1 MATASGTP
9 RKSLQATRPASRA
22 SSRPSSPTKP
32 SSLNTTSSRPASRAS
47 TAASAATSSR
57 GLSNAE
63 VGPSSPTKRP
73 SSSLAGRSTP
83 SSLRIRT
90 STASAASAA
99 VRPTSSIASLRS
111 STNGAGPSA
120 RTSTASTLVS
130 STSFADSLA
139 EADDET
145 DDAAADESDA
155 DLPRRRAGFGPSTPA
170 RADGPLR
177 ETDGD
182 DSVLEESSADEGEE
196 TEMDD
201 DEDKSGQKQNVVVCL
216 RVRPPKSTATPSA
229 PIYSLSSS
237 NATLSLTSSHPTLLK
252 RFGSSTHVPKALSD
266 EYEYRFDLLHEHPSP
281 TLELYDRKIKPVV
294 KAALAGFNGTVFAY
308 GQTASGKTHTMTGSP
323 LEPGIIPLSIDE
335 LFLAIRAQRSRRS
348 YSLRV
353 SFLEIYNEQLRDL
366 LASPTGAGA
375 GAGAGARG
383 PEIVEG
389 GAVKNL
395 EERAVALPDE
405 VLEVLREGEARRRVG
420 ATDWNERSSRSHCV
434 FTVTI
439 ESMSKK
445 DGSARTSKLNLIDLA
460 GSESATGQEDRRKE
474 GSFIN
479 RSLLTLGTVIGKLS
493 DPSTA
498 SSHIPYR
505 DSKLTRL
512 LQPALSGNSR
522 VAVVCTVS
530 PDAEQATETLS
541 TLKFAKRA
549 KMVVTKA
556 ERGVLVT
563 DAILLTQYSAKI
575 AALQQQI
582 ASLESGLP
590 TSSPTSPSSPSSSAL
605 LASERDSAI
614 SRLSAAEAAALAAQ
628 DALSAK
634 DDELARLRDLLDQ
647 TRRMVLNGP
656 ELERSARRVSGA
668 GAGEW
673 EEVLS
678 PSRSRSL
685 RLGLGTPG
693 GGGGAGARS
702 GMRTV
707 SEMGALGRG
716 TPSRLAG
723 RASIGGRLAEEDEF
737 REKEA
742 NLNNQLAAAQSELD
756 SLRHTTAELDRLRAD
771 LASARDAAASAQQ
784 EATQASET
792 SAARQE
798 RIEEL
803 EREVA
808 RLTADVAA
816 LTSERDSLRRE
827 LEQSRA
833 RLEEAQQ
840 SGDERVLALQARVD
854 ATEEA
859 HSAAQVALEGAE
871 ARLLESNAA
880 AKDRDS
886 HLKHLEADIA
896 ALEQRLAAK
905 DADAAVLSGSQGET
919 ISSLERE
926 VASVQAE
933 LASVVAAREAAITA
947 AQDEA
952 GGARTERDLALKA
965 VEAAEQRLREVE
977 GLAAL
982 QAQQHAAAEDQT
994 QREKDAAVRALE
1006 AEQQRLEVELRAK
1019 IDKVEQLQR
1028 AVDHYERLEAQRQT
1042 YEKNTRAG
1050 TDLLKSRLAEL
1061 TSRRSTPVTPLAR
1074 SVSGA
1079 SHASQTSSAAGG
1091 ATSTAPS
1098 AAESHVELQIRNDEL
1113 ASRVHE
1119 LEKQVE
1125 SAGEAS
1131 ELEVAS
1137 AQREST
1143 ELRSALDLQQR
1154 QLDETEAR
1162 AEDWKQKY
1170 LAAQRLLDQLLA
1182 AQNGTASASSSDT
1195 ENRRPS
1201 STFTAG
1207 ASDAAKTR
1215 APSLSR
1221 RAPLSSSQSPTRPSM
1236 HSPQP
1241 SWSSTAAPSSPWS
1254 KTAPPPLPY
1263 SPHQRDKERARKAR
1277 RETIARDLAKL
1288 KEGKVVGEKREGWDS
1303 PSGSPVK
1310 SSFGGGLG
1318 KWSS

>member
-1 MATASGTP
+1 MATTTSTP
-9 RKSLQATRPASRA
+9 RKPLQATRPVSRA

-57 GLSNAE
+57 ALSSAE
-63 VGPSSPTKRP
+63 AGPSSPTKRL
-73 SSSLAGRSTP
+73 SSSLGCRSTP
-83 SSLRIRT
+83 SSSRIRT
-90 STASAASAA
+90 STASTASAA

-111 STNGAGPSA
+111 SVAGAGPSA
-120 RTSTASTLVS
+120 RTSTASTIVS

-145 DDAAADESDA
+145 DDAAADASDA
-155 DLPRRRAGFGPSTPA
+155 DLPRRRAGFGPSTPM

-177 ETDGD
+177 EADGH
-182 DSVLEESSADEGEE
+182 DSLLEGSSADEGDE

-237 NATLSLTSSHPTLLK
+237 TATLSLTSSHPTLLK

-366 LASPTGAGA
+366 LASPAGA

-668 GAGEW
+668 GAGEL

-693 GGGGAGARS
+693 GGGGAGARG

-707 SEMGALGRG
+707 SEMSALGRG

-756 SLRHTTAELDRLRAD
+756 SLRHTTAELDSLRAD

-784 EATQASET
+784 EATQASEA
-792 SAARQE
+792 SAARQQ
-798 RIEEL
+798 RVEEL

-808 RLTADVAA
+808 RLTTEVAA

-840 SGDERVLALQARVD
+840 SGDERVSALQARVD
-854 ATEEA
+854 AAEEA
-859 HSAAQVALEGAE
+859 HSTAQVALEDAE
-871 ARLLESNAA
+871 ARQLKSNAA
-880 AKDRDS
+880 AKERDS
-886 HLKHLEADIA
+886 RLKHLEADIA

-952 GGARTERDLALKA
+952 GSARTERDLALKA
-965 VEAAEQRLREVE
+965 VEAVEQRLREVE
-977 GLAAL
+977 ELAAL

-1061 TSRRSTPVTPLAR
+1061 TSRKSTPVTPLAR

-1079 SHASQTSSAAGG
+1079 SHASQISSAAGG
-1091 ATSTAPS
+1091 AASTAPS
-1098 AAESHVELQIRNDEL
+1098 AAETHVELQIRNDEL

-1201 STFTAG
+1201 STFSAG

-1215 APSLSR
+1215 ASSLSR

-1310 SSFGGGLG
+1310 SSFGGGVG